1 MNKLGLMKKLK
12 ALVLTVVATLTLTGC
27 VQLTADLEI
36 NRSDRVSGDI
46 SAAVSKQLLQQLRTA
61 GLGELIPNV
70 DENLFSPESQVR
82 ETEINSATWEGTE
95 FSFEN
100 RDLSLLNFSD
110 GASPETYLRV
120 IRDGDYLI
128 AEGRIVSQFTESDL
142 EQLPGNLPDPDVWLR
157 IDFPGVVE
165 STNGR
170 QTGSVIEWRL
180 EPGQDLEIQA
190 RVLSQYIEPSQAA
203 GPDLLIS
210 DEYIDDVLDQ
220 IGEPLLRFFSPLLTF
235 LAIWGVASIGVII
248 FAAVRHGSKKRQYR
262 PVEEFGSLKK
272 DLFDE
277 DNKDKDD

>member
-1 MNKLGLMKKLK
+1 MNRLGIMKKLK
-12 ALVLTVVATLTLTGC
+12 ALALTAVATLTLTGC
-27 VQLTADLEI
+27 VQLNADLEI

-70 DENLFSPESQVR
+70 DENLFSPESRVR

-120 IRDGDYLI
+120 VRDGDYLI
-128 AEGRIVSQFTESDL
+128 TEGRIVSQFTESDL
-142 EQLPGNLPDPDVWLR
+142 EQLPGNLPDPDVWVR

-165 STNGR
+165 STNG
-170 QTGSVIEWRL
+170 QQSGSVIEWRL

-190 RVLSQYIEPSQAA
+190 RVLSQYIEPSEAA
-203 GPDLLIS
+203 GPSLFIS
-210 DEYIDDVLDQ
+210 DDYIDDVLDQ
-220 IGEPLLRFFSPLLTF
+220 IGEPLLRFFAPLLIF
-235 LAIWGVASIGVII
+235 LSIWGVASIGVII
-248 FAAVRHGSKKRQYR
+248 FAAVRLGSKKKQYR

-272 DLFDE
+272 DLFDK
-277 DNKDKDD
+277 DDKDKDD